1 MRPFATI
8 LGSYILL
15 CVSSLHAQGRWSAA
29 LTPWVS
35 GTRAAAIE
43 TRQGLQHDR
52 ALTAFGV
59 RAAWP
64 LLKRRNLAVEYVA
77 DLIPV
82 VVTTA
87 NRAYR
92 WRLGPCT
99 PPDCTDSRYRD
110 GEDYVSARWRPE
122 RYTSVGFGV
131 APLGAQVRLSI
142 APPVNLTTAAT
153 AGALYFSRP
162 VPDYE
167 AARFNFVG
175 EIGAGA
181 ELTLTN
187 RRALAIG
194 YRFQHISN
202 AGTAPLNMGVDSH
215 LLAIGLVFSRS
226 R

>member
-1 MRPFATI
+1 MRRFATI
-8 LGSYILL
+8 LAACFLL
-15 CVSSLHAQGRWSAA
+15 SVSSLHGQVRSPVAI
-29 LTPWVS
+29 TPWVS

-59 RAAWP
+59 RGAWSVVR
-64 LLKRRNLAVEYVA
+64 RRNLALEYVA

-87 NRAYR
+87 NRAYQ

-99 PPDCTDSRYRD
+99 PPDCTDSRYRE
-110 GEDYVSARWRPE
+110 GEEYVSARWRPE

-131 APLGAQVRLSI
+131 APLGAQLRLSI
-142 APPVNLTTAAT
+142 APRVNLTTAVT
-153 AGALYFSRP
+153 AGAVYFSRP

-167 AARFNFVG
+167 AARLNFVG
-175 EIGAGA
+175 EMGFGA

-202 AGTAPLNMGVDSH
+202 AGTAPLNMGLDSH
-215 LLAIGLVFSRS
+215 LLAIGLVFSRP